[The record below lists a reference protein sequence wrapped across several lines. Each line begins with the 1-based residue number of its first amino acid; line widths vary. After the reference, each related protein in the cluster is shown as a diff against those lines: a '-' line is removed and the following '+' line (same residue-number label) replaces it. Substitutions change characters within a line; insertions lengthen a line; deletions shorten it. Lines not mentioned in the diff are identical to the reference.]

1 MRPTATP
8 PLRSAGEDGCPPPR
22 NPLLPHATMGGVWNA
37 APGDGRSESGLQL
50 HLLSESRVRTD
61 VLPRGTP
68 PSPLRPWAGPGLRGL
83 GAAAGDPAHTCTSP
97 PPCARGRRPI

>member
-37 APGDGRSESGLQL
+37 ARGDGRSESGLQL
-50 HLLSESRVRTD
+50 HLLSESRGRTD

-68 PSPLRPWAGPGLRGL
+68 PPPIRPGGGPGIRRLGTAGGNPACTYPSAPPRPRG
-83 GAAAGDPAHTCTSP
+83 
-97 PPCARGRRPI
+97 

>member
-22 NPLLPHATMGGVWNA
+22 NPLLPHATMGGVWHA

-50 HLLSESRVRTD
+50 HLLSESRGGAD

-68 PSPLRPWAGPGLRGL
+68 PPPMPPWGAPGIRRL
-83 GAAAGDPAHTCTSP
+83 GAGGGDPAHTFTPAP
-97 PPCARGRRPI
+97 PRTA